1 MSGSRAMQAE
11 VAVIGAGPAGCAA
24 AIGLA
29 RGGCR
34 VLLLDRAATARE
46 SVCGEFLG
54 PAAVAALGRLGLDP
68 GRLGAVPLRQARIGR
83 GGREA
88 GFALPFPAWAL
99 PRRVLDG
106 ALREAAAAAGV
117 VLHTG
122 LAVQGARPA
131 GAGWAVQLPRGAVAA
146 RQVVLASG
154 KHALRGHPRDGA
166 RQGWLGLKL
175 HLEGGAAGE
184 AVTLLPFA
192 GGYAGLQPRPGGGA
206 TLCAALPG
214 RAAGAAMAWAG
225 DPWVRDPWVRDPWV
239 RDPWAFLARVAAGSA
254 LGARLLAGARPAWE
268 RPLAIAGLPYG
279 FRAAPVG
286 PAGLYRVGD
295 QAAVIPSFTGEG
307 IGLALQ
313 SGLAAAAA
321 ILAGE
326 AATEFQT
333 RWQARIAGPMRW
345 AGLGAWALRRAP
357 GGLVAA
363 ARLAPA
369 ARLLARRTR
378 LAAGG

>member
-1 MSGSRAMQAE
+1 MTRPAEEAE

-34 VLLLDRAATARE
+34 VLLLDRQALPRE

-54 PAAVAALGRLGLDP
+54 PAAVAALAGLGLDP
-68 GRLGAVPLRQARIGR
+68 AGLGAVPLRRARIGW
-83 GGREA
+83 GAREA

-99 PRRVLDG
+99 PRQVLDG
-106 ALREAAAAAGV
+106 ALRDAAAAAGV
-117 VLHTG
+117 ALRPG
-122 LAVQGARPA
+122 LAVQGAWPE
-131 GAGWAVQLPRGAVAA
+131 GVGWRLQAPGGAVAA
-146 RQVVLASG
+146 RRVVLASG
-154 KHALRGHPRDGA
+154 KHALRGHPREGA

-175 HLEGGAAGE
+175 HLEGGAPGEVAAE

-206 TLCAALPG
+206 NLCAALPG
-214 RAAGAAMAWAG
+214 GGAAGWT
-225 DPWVRDPWVRDPWV
+225 RDPA
-239 RDPWAFLARVAAGSA
+239 AFLARVAAGSA
-254 LGARLLAGARPAWE
+254 LGARLLAGARPAWD

-279 FRAAPVG
+279 FRAAAAG

-326 AATEFQT
+326 AAAEFHA
-333 RWQARIAGPMRW
+333 RWRARVAGPMRW
-345 AGLGAWALRRAP
+345 AGLGAWALRQAP
-357 GGLVAA
+357 GAAVAA

-369 ARLLARRTR
+369 ARLVAWRTR
-378 LAAGG
+378 LGAEGG